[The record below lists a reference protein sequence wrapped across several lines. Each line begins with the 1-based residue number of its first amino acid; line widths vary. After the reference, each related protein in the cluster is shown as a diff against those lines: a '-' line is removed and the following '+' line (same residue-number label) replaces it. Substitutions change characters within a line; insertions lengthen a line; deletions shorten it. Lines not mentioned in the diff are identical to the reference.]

1 MDGIHFFLLKSLG
14 KIGKIKEKLLWRLY
28 MLDFIR
34 IACAVPPVQ
43 VGDVTKNTD
52 DICRYIKAAD
62 EAKADVLVLP
72 ELALTGYTCADLFF
86 QWHMERSAMAGLQR
100 IIDFCGEH
108 PRLTVAVGIGLTICG
123 QMYNCCAIVSG
134 GVLRG
139 IVPKTFI
146 PNYNEFYEYRWFS
159 SSSDLTVDTVSM
171 KELGLRGDYCVPVGK
186 DLIFTIGDGA
196 KLGAEICE
204 DLWTPLPPSTLACLN
219 GAEVIVNLSA
229 SNETVGKREYRRNL
243 VKNQSS
249 RCNCVYAYCSSGS
262 TESTTDVVFSGH
274 SMITQDGYMLAE
286 NQNLIDTDYM
296 IVQDADLGA
305 IRAERKRNKSVRDC
319 TSVYGVLEP
328 MRYVDCECQS
338 LRSDGALYQ
347 VEKMPFVPQSQG
359 DRRERCMDIF
369 QIQVSGLKRRLDA
382 IGTNAV
388 IGVSGGLDSTLAL
401 LVTAEAMRQLG
412 RPATDVYGLTMPCFG
427 TTDRTYRNAL
437 RLMEKLG
444 ISQKEINIRQSV
456 LAHFRDIGHDPQ
468 VTDGTYENAQ
478 ARERTQVLMDYASI
492 VNGIVI
498 GTGDLSELALGWCT
512 YNGDHMS
519 MYSVNGTIPKT
530 LMQEMIRAIADTPA
544 FAGVREILGDILDT
558 PISPELLPPDD
569 SGKIAQQTEDLVGPY
584 VLHDFFL
591 YYMLRYG
598 NEPAK
603 IYLLACRAFA
613 DEYAPD
619 TIKKWLR
626 VFYRRFFSQQF
637 KRSCQPDGVKVGNI
651 CVSPRGDWKMPSEAS
666 CRTWMEQIDKL

>member
-1 MDGIHFFLLKSLG
+1 
-14 KIGKIKEKLLWRLY
+14 

-388 IGVSGGLDSTLAL
+388 IGVSGGVDSTLAL

-598 NEPAK
+598 AEPAK

>member
-1 MDGIHFFLLKSLG
+1 
-14 KIGKIKEKLLWRLY
+14 
-28 MLDFIR
+28 
-34 IACAVPPVQ
+34 
-43 VGDVTKNTD
+43 
-52 DICRYIKAAD
+52 
-62 EAKADVLVLP
+62 
-72 ELALTGYTCADLFF
+72 
-86 QWHMERSAMAGLQR
+86 MAGLQR

-401 LVTAEAMRQLG
+401 LVTAEARRQLG
-412 RPATDVYGLTMPCFG
+412 RPATGVYGLTMPCFG

-598 NEPAK
+598 AEPAK